1 MGFLLGR
8 NGAGPVSRDLIL
20 LRLVLANFWRRR
32 FRAAF
37 RAALRVGRLV
47 GRSLRLG
54 HFYFDEAR
62 GMLEYGQL
70 AAILHA
76 ENQQTPIAGW
86 NVVAFAGLLQYLF
99 QLLGLVHLGSRAG
112 I

>member
-1 MGFLLGR
+1 MGFLLGK
-8 NGAGPVSRDLIL
+8 NGAGSVGQDLIL
-20 LRLVLANFWRRR
+20 LRLVLVNFWRRR
-32 FRAAF
+32 FRTTF
-37 RAALRVGRLV
+37 QAALRVGRLV
-47 GRSLRLG
+47 GRSFRMG
-54 HFYFDEAR
+54 DFYFDDAR

-76 ENQQTPIAGW
+76 ENQQTPIAGG

-99 QLLGLVHLGSRAG
+99 QLLGLVHLGNRAG